1 MSEKEIT
8 ERLLILLKPY
18 IPAQQSECLVVRLL
32 DLIDEVSGEE
42 RELGYDVGYCDGFT
56 DGMERNE
63 LEHEDDE
70 YDCEPNFYDEDD

>member
-8 ERLLILLKPY
+8 SRLLILLKPY
-18 IPAQQSECLVVRLL
+18 IPAQQSEYLVVRLL

-63 LEHEDDE
+63 LEHYDDE
-70 YDCEPNFYDEDD
+70 YDFEPNFYDEDD